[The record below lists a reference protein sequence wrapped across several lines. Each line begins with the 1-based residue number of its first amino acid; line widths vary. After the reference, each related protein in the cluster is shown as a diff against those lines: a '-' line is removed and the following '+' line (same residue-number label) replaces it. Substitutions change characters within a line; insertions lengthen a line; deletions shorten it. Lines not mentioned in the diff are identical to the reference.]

1 MENRTNQYNNEN
13 YFIDEK
19 IRESVNIAVKA
30 SLDIEILDQ
39 FIFIRHGES
48 GINEHPLIPEVE
60 IAKDFLVELFQ
71 VKSLYF
77 DNQVGKLEFIHSE
90 DMYAGLIELN
100 NEHIYMAANIIR
112 EFVISSK
119 SNGRIYQ
126 NENIDN
132 FKYNQKCEIPYNTIC
147 KLVADLSKVDE
158 INKDIAILY
167 LNMQAIAC
175 SFIKDEIR
183 RKGPV
188 NRQDF
193 YNCIDI
199 AAYLANITLEML
211 KYKNMVNLLINPFKY
226 TRISSKML
234 KDSLTENN
242 IEKFN
247 TALWQLI
254 GSV

>member
-30 SLDIEILDQ
+30 SLDMEILDQ

-90 DMYAGLIELN
+90 DMHAGLIELN

-126 NENIDN
+126 DQKIDN
-132 FKYNQKCEIPYNTIC
+132 FKYKQKCGMQYNTIC
-147 KLVADLSKVDE
+147 ELVADLSKVDE
-158 INKDIAILY
+158 INKDIAILF
-167 LNMQAIAC
+167 LNMQSVAC
-175 SFIKDEIR
+175 LLIKDVFK
-183 RKGPV
+183 RKMIV

-199 AAYLANITLEML
+199 AVHLANITLELM
-211 KYKNMVNLLINPFKY
+211 KYKNKVLPVINQIKY
-226 TRISSKML
+226 TRIVSEML
-234 KDSLTENN
+234 KESLTDRDIEN
-242 IEKFN
+242 FN

-254 GSV
+254 CSV